1 MAFEIQ
7 KQEIIEGIRSI
18 PDEEIKFKIEKA
30 LDCLNDP
37 PRAPIITNA
46 ISLARKSGYREIALK
61 LANLAYETNPGNPF
75 FLVELCTNLSFAGN
89 SEEIIK
95 KIDAFRLNNNIDDFP
110 QSQRDAIMVTY
121 AAALKGTG
129 KFKEG
134 IEVLERLNSDRRN
147 VVELLAEMYY
157 LNSEFQ
163 NAIKLLQTEPS
174 TSKMQMLLNKSLDKI
189 SQTTIDDN
197 QDKKSIL
204 IDNAKN
210 IENVEVRD
218 LASSALQAL
227 HNPSLSGQ
235 SQSRIVTRSI
245 HQIRRAE
252 GGTYRDL
259 ALNIASHAYEIDP
272 NNPYYLGELCI
283 LLIQNGE
290 NRIVI
295 NKITDFMGRIE
306 KNGINIS
313 PKNKEYLSVN
323 LAHAYTGIG
332 ETPQGIQILK
342 DLNSD
347 APNVIECL
355 AELYYK
361 NNEPIKTVDLLKN
374 RKITQK
380 MAFWLAKSY
389 VVLSKKDNAIEVINS
404 FGGSGGLEKL
414 KAEILQHQQIEV
426 KEPLQKSR
434 RVWVI
439 HGRNDKLKKEVFNF
453 LRAIGLY
460 PIEWEE
466 ARSLTGDAQP
476 YIGDILEAAFDR
488 AQAFVVLLTGDDEGK
503 LKDRFIKPDDP
514 EWERNPTA
522 QARQNVIFE
531 AGMAYG
537 RDPTKVVFVQFGNI
551 RQFSNISG
559 RHILNLDNTAIK
571 RINFIN
577 RLKAA
582 NCEIQDSEPKDY
594 WFEVGNFDDESS

>member
-1 MAFEIQ
+1 
-7 KQEIIEGIRSI
+7 
-18 PDEEIKFKIEKA
+18 
-30 LDCLNDP
+30 
-37 PRAPIITNA
+37 
-46 ISLARKSGYREIALK
+46 
-61 LANLAYETNPGNPF
+61 
-75 FLVELCTNLSFAGN
+75 
-89 SEEIIK
+89 
-95 KIDAFRLNNNIDDFP
+95 
-110 QSQRDAIMVTY
+110 MVTY

-332 ETPQGIQILK
+332 ETPAACRIFCNFGRPVIPH
-342 DLNSD
+342 LN
-347 APNVIECL
+347 
-355 AELYYK
+355 
-361 NNEPIKTVDLLKN
+361 
-374 RKITQK
+374 
-380 MAFWLAKSY
+380 
-389 VVLSKKDNAIEVINS
+389 
-404 FGGSGGLEKL
+404 
-414 KAEILQHQQIEV
+414 QH
-426 KEPLQKSR
+426 P
-434 RVWVI
+434 
-439 HGRNDKLKKEVFNF
+439 
-453 LRAIGLY
+453 
-460 PIEWEE
+460 
-466 ARSLTGDAQP
+466 
-476 YIGDILEAAFDR
+476 
-488 AQAFVVLLTGDDEGK
+488 
-503 LKDRFIKPDDP
+503 
-514 EWERNPTA
+514 
-522 QARQNVIFE
+522 
-531 AGMAYG
+531 
-537 RDPTKVVFVQFGNI
+537 
-551 RQFSNISG
+551 
-559 RHILNLDNTAIK
+559 
-571 RINFIN
+571 
-577 RLKAA
+577 
-582 NCEIQDSEPKDY
+582 
-594 WFEVGNFDDESS
+594 